1 MVDWPDIT
9 VKVKG
14 TKQLQESLDRIERL
28 LRKLVRQQTEGIS
41 EVADTL
47 DDVRSNLQELNVD
60 VDTALTG
67 IVDLRSQLND
77 ALANSGVDQAARD
90 EINGMVD
97 QMQARIVSALN
108 PSVPVDPGTVEPVDP
123 NDLPHPDQTLP
134 GDLPQQ

>member
-14 TKQLQESLDRIERL
+14 TRQLQESLNRIEGL
-28 LRKLVRQQTEGIS
+28 LRKLVKQQTEGIA

-60 VDTALTG
+60 VDTAITG
-67 IVDLRSQLND
+67 ITDLRSQVDN
-77 ALANSGVDQAARD
+77 ALANAGVDQAARD
-90 EINGMVD
+90 EINSTIDGM
-97 QMQARIVSALN
+97 QQRIVNALN
-108 PSVPVDPGTVEPVDP
+108 PAVPVDPGTVVPIDP

-134 GDLPQQ
+134 GDLPSQ